1 MTSLNFGGDCP
12 AFNKTIARLSQVG
25 KRLEDFTYDNV
36 EIKNE
41 LYDAMNATEFL
52 GVSVSQL

>member
-1 MTSLNFGGDCP
+1 MSHFDIP
-12 AFNKTIARLSQVG
+12 AFNKTITRLSEAG
-25 KRLEDFTYDNV
+25 KRLEDFAYDNV

-41 LYDAMNATEFL
+41 LYEAMNATEFL